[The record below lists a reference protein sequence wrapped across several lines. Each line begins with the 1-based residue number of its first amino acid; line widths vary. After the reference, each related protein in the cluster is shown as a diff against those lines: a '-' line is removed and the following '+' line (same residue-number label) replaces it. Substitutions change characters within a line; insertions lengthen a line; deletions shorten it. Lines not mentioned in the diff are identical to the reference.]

1 MDTKDIYDFIYKNQ
15 FLFSLCIIF
24 ICVSLISIGTIIGST
39 NFLLGLIL
47 ILISISIFIFSITIN
62 NKIAIHN
69 SLINDKD
76 KDQDF
81 LEREELMKK

>member
-24 ICVSLISIGTIIGST
+24 LCTFLISIGTILGTT
-39 NFLLGLIL
+39 NFLLGLTLVLSAIA
-47 ILISISIFIFSITIN
+47 IFIFSITIN
-62 NKIAIHN
+62 NKIAINN

-76 KDQDF
+76 KDQDSI
-81 LEREELMKK
+81 EREELMHK